1 MSVSESCFIVH
12 PDLSLISSAHA
23 AGKGDDLSEIIKL
36 AAAIEL
42 SIAGSVCVKPKSI
55 QAGAFLGK
63 GQREMIGEQIESL
76 APDVVI
82 FDGQLSPVQQR
93 NLEKEWGAKVIDRT
107 ALILEIFGRRAQTKE
122 GVLQVELA
130 LLEYQ
135 KSRLVRS
142 WTHLERQRGGAG
154 FMGGPGERQIEL
166 DRRILA
172 QRMVKLKEDI
182 EDVRRTRDLAR
193 QSRARVPLPVVAL
206 VGYTNAGKS
215 TLFNMLTKAGVLA
228 KDMLFATLDP
238 TMRKLSLPSGR
249 DVILSD
255 TVGFISNLPTQ
266 LVAAFRATLEQV
278 GQADVIVHVMDG
290 ADPDLAAHRKEV
302 IRILKDLGVD
312 YEQDERVIE
321 LYNKV
326 DLLDDE
332 MREDLSRDIQ
342 FTAAP
347 AVMSSALDGGGMDAF
362 LAAVEAVFAK
372 GEQEYDFALPAADG
386 AALSWLYR
394 HGQVLDNHPKN
405 DVLHVRVRLSGL
417 DFGRFKAQF
426 SY

>member
-1 MSVSESCFIVH
+1 MGDQCFIVH
-12 PDLSLISSAHA
+12 ADLSLVDKGQGRYSAV
-23 AGKGDDLSEIIKL
+23 EIQKL
-36 AAAIEL
+36 AAAIDLQILDVFE
-42 SIAGSVCVKPKSI
+42 VRPKAI
-55 QAGAFLGK
+55 HAGAFLGK
-63 GQREMIGEQIESL
+63 GQREDIARRVEDLE
-76 APDVVI
+76 PDVVI

-93 NLEKEWGAKVIDRT
+93 NLEKEWRAKVIDRT
-107 ALILEIFGRRAQTKE
+107 ALILEIFGRRAQTRE

-166 DRRILA
+166 DRRMLN
-172 QRMVKLKEDI
+172 QRIVKIKEDI

-215 TLFNMLTKAGVLA
+215 TIFNRLTDAGVLA

-278 GQADVIVHVMDG
+278 AQADVIVHVMDG
-290 ADPDLAAHRKEV
+290 SDLELEAHRKDV
-302 IRILKDLGVD
+302 IRILKDLGVEYD
-312 YEQDERVIE
+312 QDERIIE
-321 LYNKV
+321 MYNKI
-326 DLLDDE
+326 DLLD
-332 MREDLSRDIQ
+332 EDGRIDLQRDLA
-342 FTAAP
+342 F
-347 AVMSSALDGGGMDAF
+347 SSAHCVMASALNGGGVDDF
-362 LAAVEAVFAK
+362 LGAIEFIFAQSEK
-372 GEQEYDFALPAADG
+372 LYDFDLPAADG
-386 AALSWLYR
+386 AALSWLYEN
-394 HGQVLDNHPKN
+394 GQVLSAEAKDS
-405 DVLHVRVRLSGL
+405 DLCVRARLSDL
-417 DFGRFKAQF
+417 DYGRFKAHF
-426 SY
+426 GY